1 VSRASNVW
9 STKSTPPMH
18 VRLNPAR
25 VRSVGHGMCLN
36 KPQQFK
42 MLNVLRALF
51 GFLCSNIESVI

>member
-1 VSRASNVW
+1 
-9 STKSTPPMH
+9 MH